1 VLKFHQIVLRK
12 FLALFFSLFIIVGA
26 IVYYW
31 TYEFYI
37 QTSKNALTQDIEL
50 LALSINKN
58 TNLDTLAL
66 KVKKRLHRRL
76 TIIDAEGN
84 ILAESHK
91 DKTTMDNHKYRD
103 EIMQARKAG
112 IGYKIRHSKTLN
124 KDLLYVVKKFTINN
138 RVLYIRMAQEING
151 IQNEIF
157 NLGMKIFTA
166 IIIFFIAVLVA
177 SYKINQEITYETNK
191 IVEFLTSLTKKKK
204 STYITSDYSQEFAY
218 ITSLL
223 TKVSQIIVKKEK
235 QKSKYTQR
243 LKEANK
249 QKDDI
254 ISAIS
259 HEFKNPIAVVNGYSQ
274 TLLDDTEI
282 NPNIRKKFLQKIHK
296 NGTKLSE
303 LIDTLRLSL
312 KLDSD
317 QQKIT
322 KKETNLYNLIQES
335 VENIK
340 INYHNRETFIEGK
353 KDLLISVDP
362 TLFSIVI
369 ANLVENAYKYSEDE
383 VHINIAQNYFE
394 VIDTGI
400 GINAKDLQNITQKF
414 YRANTNKWNNSLGLG
429 LFLVNNIVNLHGFKL
444 EVESQE
450 NEGSTFRII
459 IS

>member
-312 KLDSD
+312 KLDSE

-383 VHINIAQNYFE
+383 VHINITQNYFE

>member
-1 VLKFHQIVLRK
+1 MLKFHQIVLRK